1 MKREKAEAF
10 ISAVVALRENMSD
23 ELAAEYP
30 AIFPEFKEGKVYKE
44 NERVNHG
51 GEVFKATKAH
61 KPAKG
66 SKPTG
71 KNANFEKLG
80 K

>member
-1 MKREKAEAF
+1 MKREKAKAF

-23 ELAAEYP
+23 EMAAEYP
-30 AIFPEFKEGKVYKE
+30 AIFPEYKEGKEYKE

-51 GEVFKATKAH
+51 GALFKATKDH

-71 KNANFEKLG
+71 KSAHFEKLG

>member
-10 ISAVVALRENMSD
+10 ISAVVKLREGMSD
-23 ELAAEYP
+23 EQAAEYP
-30 AIFPEFKEGKVYKE
+30 AIFPEYKEGKEYKE

-61 KPAKG
+61 KPSKG

-71 KNANFEKLG
+71 KNAHFAKIG

>member
-10 ISAVVALRENMSD
+10 ISAVVALREELTD
-23 ELAAEYP
+23 EQAAKHP
-30 AIFPEFKEGKVYKE
+30 ALFPEYKEGKEYKE

-51 GEVFKATKAH
+51 GALFKATKEH

-71 KNANFEKLG
+71 KSAHFEKLG